1 MKKSRPFPNECIMV
15 ISDTHY
21 PYEEPR
27 SWEFL
32 EDMKYKHQPD
42 MIVHCGDIVDFY
54 AASRYPKDPD
64 HPDSF
69 ANELVKIKRSV
80 KKLAR
85 IFPKMRITVGNHDF
99 RLRSRTES
107 AGMPMSTVKSL
118 PKVLGAP
125 KGWRFY
131 EEEMT
136 LSVESTGEKITFAH
150 HLGANTVLTAQR
162 LGRTVLTGHQHS
174 KGHVTAFNN
183 GESVYFGCNVPN
195 LISNTG
201 APFSYT
207 KQSNINP
214 IRGCIIVKSGIPN
227 LEILR

>member
-1 MKKSRPFPNECIMV
+1 MSRIRKFPNERILV
-15 ISDTHY
+15 ISDTHF
-21 PYEEPR
+21 PYEDER
-27 SWEFL
+27 MWDFIQL
-32 EDMKYKHQPD
+32 MKMKHVPD
-42 MIVHCGDIVDFY
+42 MVVHTGDIVDFY

-69 ANELVKIKRSV
+69 PNELIKIKKSV
-80 KKLAR
+80 KRLAR
-85 IFPKMRITVGNHDF
+85 IFPKMRVTVGNHDF
-99 RLRSRTES
+99 RLRARSQN
-107 AGMPMSTVKSL
+107 AGLPVSTVKSL
-118 PKVLGAP
+118 PRVLGAP

-150 HLGANTVLTAQR
+150 HLGANTTLEAQR

-183 GESVYFGCNVPN
+183 GESIYFGCNVPN
-195 LISNTG
+195 LINNTG

-207 KQSNINP
+207 TLSHINP
-214 IRGCIIVKSGIPN
+214 VRGCIIINSGIPN